1 MYVKIHKNRE
11 SNNEGLGYPNKLKE
25 RPKMPELPEVET
37 VVRGMQQK
45 LEGATLKKVE
55 VRREG
60 LRYPFPPILSQLKNM
75 QVTGVSRRAK
85 FALLH
90 LNSGQT
96 VLFHLGMSGRILF
109 PERHTPLTKH
119 DHLSLYFEKNGIPIE
134 LRMNDPR
141 RFGVVDV
148 CPTNTLET
156 NKHIATQGPEPLG
169 DTFTANYLY
178 QTLKKR
184 SLPIKQAIMTNQ
196 VVVGV
201 GNIYANEA
209 LFMAGIHPNRKT
221 NAISK
226 ARIAQLQAC
235 IVKVLK
241 AAISAG
247 GTSLKD
253 YVQTDGT
260 LGYFQHNFKVYGRAG
275 QPCPVCGV
283 TIRKIVQ
290 GGRASYF
297 CPTCQH

>member
-1 MYVKIHKNRE
+1 
-11 SNNEGLGYPNKLKE
+11 
-25 RPKMPELPEVET
+25 MPELPEVET

-45 LEGATLKKVE
+45 LEGATLKKVD

-60 LRYPFPPILSQLKNM
+60 LRYPFPPVLSRLKNM
-75 QVTGVSRRAK
+75 KVMGVTRRAK

-90 LNSGQT
+90 LESGQT

-109 PERHTPLTKH
+109 PEGCTPLTKH
-119 DHLSLYFEKNGIPIE
+119 DHLSLYFEKNGLPIE

-148 CPTNTLET
+148 CPTKTLKT
-156 NKHIATQGPEPLG
+156 NKHIATQGPEPFG
-169 DTFTANYLY
+169 DTFTASYLY
-178 QTLKKR
+178 QALQKR

-209 LFMAGIHPNRKT
+209 LFMAGINPSRKAS
-221 NAISK
+221 AISK
-226 ARIAQLQAC
+226 ERITRLHTC
-235 IVKVLK
+235 IVDVLK
-241 AAISAG
+241 AAIAAG

-275 QPCPVCGV
+275 QPCPVCG
-283 TIRKIVQ
+283 TALSKITQ
-290 GGRASYF
+290 GGRASYY
-297 CPTCQH
+297 CPSCQR